1 MRILSSLA
9 VLMIGIT
16 GCAVL
21 NQLNQSVEE
30 IAPSRLTCASNP
42 EFVDGNLETVSTF
55 AVNGFVRKAYQIFD
69 DRSRRISHAQRRY
82 ITQIEGNR
90 RTEAIIKLDAPT
102 YVSYV
107 EVYPASGRIPK
118 FVLMTTTDDPPRFD
132 VAFERVADKQHQDIE
147 GLTPVRYRIQRE
159 VLYLRMS
166 ADGIEDKQNS
176 VRSPN
181 SAVEIPLKGAAIR
194 EVKFFG
200 RQTLSDKEV
209 KK

>member
-1 MRILSSLA
+1 MRILSSLV
-9 VLMIGIT
+9 VLLISLT
-16 GCAVL
+16 GCTVL
-21 NQLNQSVEE
+21 NQLSQSVEE
-30 IAPSRLTCASNP
+30 IEPSSLTCASNP

-69 DRSRRISHAQRRY
+69 DNSRRMTHAQRRY
-82 ITQIEGNR
+82 ITQVEGNR
-90 RTEAIIKLDAPT
+90 RTEAIIKLDVPT

-107 EVYPASGRIPK
+107 EVYPASRRIPN
-118 FVLMTTTDDPPRFD
+118 FAMMTTTDDPPRFD

-147 GLTPVRYRIQRE
+147 GVTPVRYRIERE

-176 VRSPN
+176 TRNPN

-200 RQTLSDKEV
+200 RQSL
-209 KK
+209 